1 MVGTLLLRGMLVGI
15 VAGILCFAF
24 LKIVGE
30 PQVDRAIAFET
41 QLDEAKAKAKADA
54 EMAKGMSMPKEEPEP
69 ELVSRPV
76 QAGIGL
82 FTGVM
87 VYNAAFG
94 GLFAL
99 VFALTYGHGRLWSE
113 GDLGL
118 VGDGGHCRRLYR
130 PEPEISG
137 QPTLRRRPRYN
148 RYAHGP
154 VFCDDRDFL
163 RGHDWSGDAAPR
175 ASQAVWGMEC
185 VLACRRRLPDRRCRR
200 GARAA
205 DYYQRSA

>member
-1 MVGTLLLRGMLVGI
+1 MVGALLLRGMLVGI

-24 LKIVGE
+24 LKVVGE

-41 QLDEAKAKAKADA
+41 QLDEAKTKAKADA
-54 EMAKGMSMPKEEPEP
+54 EMAKGVSMPKEEPGP

-99 VFALTYGHGRLWSE
+99 VF
-113 GDLGL
+113 
-118 VGDGGHCRRLYR
+118 
-130 PEPEISG
+130 
-137 QPTLRRRPRYN
+137 RRRALSP
-148 RYAHGP
+148 
-154 VFCDDRDFL
+154 
-163 RGHDWSGDAAPR
+163 SIS
-175 ASQAVWGMEC
+175 SQT
-185 VLACRRRLPDRRCRR
+185 
-200 GARAA
+200 
-205 DYYQRSA
+205 